1 MKGETAMLLGLD
13 AQIWLA
19 LGFVLAVPV
28 GVVGLLKLC
37 LRRRGGLP
45 AGWGAALVLF
55 MAGCCSVAMILD
67 KVA

>member
-1 MKGETAMLLGLD
+1 MKRGTAMLLGLD

-19 LGFVLAVPV
+19 LGFVLALPV